1 MKKRRSRQKT
11 GNQWRKCGSALCL
24 AALLLLAACKGKT
37 ASDRSGLEPFAEEA
51 VTDYSAP
58 DLSGSWDAYYD
69 KWLLSGTEQALELSY
84 ETRLAGMAEEWFDLS
99 GYAAHMDYIS
109 YDTQT
114 EPWFLFSETVE
125 LAGTEEG
132 SEHLCR
138 LSLADLEKNSIELVT
153 EFYSKEEKIHYP
165 TLTKQGIYWLVFS
178 DTIGEATGSWKLYG
192 RDWEQREIRLLREQ
206 TGQTMNPCLQG
217 CSDRIVW
224 IEGPDA
230 DAVGKEAFHT
240 VYGLDGMGEPEALFQ
255 IRNVTNPY
263 MAVSYNDSVL
273 SYVDYCDG
281 AWHVL
286 WYELETKELY
296 AYPIENLEEWEFPV
310 VAATSDRGIVY
321 STYFNHLYFYD
332 WKSGKTT
339 QIGNTQY
346 ELEAAGSYVAW
357 ADPDRMV
364 VTDLKTGKAVS
375 LKESLEEK
383 GETVSFLR
391 RTEGKFY
398 TVVENQEIGKLMLG
412 IYSLS
417 GE

>member
-11 GNQWRKCGSALCL
+11 GNQWKKCGSVLCL
-24 AALLLLAACKGKT
+24 SVLLLLAACKGKT
-37 ASDRSGLEPFAEEA
+37 ASDRPGLESFTEET

-84 ETRLAGMAEEWFDLS
+84 ETRLAG
-99 GYAAHMDYIS
+99 
-109 YDTQT
+109 
-114 EPWFLFSETVE
+114 
-125 LAGTEEG
+125 TEEE

-217 CSDRIVW
+217 CGDRIVW

-240 VYGLDGMGEPEALFQ
+240 VYGLDGMGNRKPCSRFG
-255 IRNVTNPY
+255 T
-263 MAVSYNDSVL
+263 
-273 SYVDYCDG
+273 
-281 AWHVL
+281 
-286 WYELETKELY
+286 
-296 AYPIENLEEWEFPV
+296 
-310 VAATSDRGIVY
+310 
-321 STYFNHLYFYD
+321 
-332 WKSGKTT
+332 
-339 QIGNTQY
+339 
-346 ELEAAGSYVAW
+346 
-357 ADPDRMV
+357 
-364 VTDLKTGKAVS
+364 
-375 LKESLEEK
+375 
-383 GETVSFLR
+383 
-391 RTEGKFY
+391 
-398 TVVENQEIGKLMLG
+398 
-412 IYSLS
+412 
-417 GE
+417 